1 MYGLL
6 LHHNCCMFSIL
17 CIVCIPDSCTHVM
30 TSYYMYIRLVCC
42 ALASALCIDLSR
54 TNSILTAPVRGHYSG
69 DEAGIVFRMATLPFG
84 KLEEFDPGVGPFT
97 AYLERVEI
105 FSAANGIAEEKKVPI
120 FLNTIGATVYSTLRD
135 LLAPASP
142 ISASFADITKVLK
155 AHYEPKSLVIV
166 ERFHFHKREQ
176 SAGESIAEYIAELRR
191 LAAKCAFAGYLDEAL
206 RGRFVC
212 GLRSEATQKKLL
224 TESDLTIAKAVE
236 IALNSEAA
244 HKNAQAMKTIPV
256 PVVGQVA
263 PEEYDLGDTNTV
275 QHGRSKTDMSTPPQ
289 RASSNRVCYRCGST
303 AHSSYECSHRETTCH
318 KCGKLGHLV

>member
-1 MYGLL
+1 M
-6 LHHNCCMFSIL
+6 
-17 CIVCIPDSCTHVM
+17 
-30 TSYYMYIRLVCC
+30 
-42 ALASALCIDLSR
+42 ASALCIDLSR

-84 KLEEFDPGVGPFT
+84 KLEEFDPGAGPFT
-97 AYLERVEI
+97 AYLERERVEI
-105 FSAANGIAEEKKVPI
+105 FFAVNSIAEEKKVPI

-142 ISASFADITKVLK
+142 ISADITKVLK

-244 HKNAQAMKTIPV
+244 HKNAQAMKTVPV
-256 PVVGQVA
+256 PIVGQVA
-263 PEEYDLGDTNTV
+263 PEEYDPGD
-275 QHGRSKTDMSTPPQ
+275 HLPQ
-289 RASSNRVCYRCGST
+289 MW
-303 AHSSYECSHRETTCH
+303 
-318 KCGKLGHLV
+318 